1 VQPFSSGTSTVV
13 GGCGCPP
20 SILGGVLP
28 SDEGVR
34 VGTAIEARGLTR
46 SFGPL
51 RAVDGLDLDVPAGSI
66 YGFLGPNGSGK
77 TTTIRLLLGLLRP
90 TAGNVRLLGQPLARD
105 PALFTRIGALVE
117 RPAFYGGLSARD
129 NLRVFAAT
137 AGMSA
142 SQAGARIPE
151 VLDLVD
157 LAEAAGRTVRGFSTG
172 MRQRLAIGL
181 ALLRQP
187 ELVILDE
194 PTAGLDPAGVVA
206 VRDLIAGLARDGA
219 TVFLSS
225 HVLPEVEQLCDRLA
239 VLHRGRL
246 VAEGATA
253 ELLGAGA
260 RLLVR
265 FETPAQANRAAALLA
280 GDRWTVEPPTEPEWT
295 EILVAGA
302 EGQGARVSRTLAEA
316 GLYPAELGPR
326 RASLESVF
334 LELTG
339 EADPEIPR

>member
-1 VQPFSSGTSTVV
+1 M
-13 GGCGCPP
+13 
-20 SILGGVLP
+20 
-28 SDEGVR
+28 
-34 VGTAIEARGLTR
+34 GTAIEARGLTR
-46 SFGPL
+46 SFGAL

-90 TAGNVRLLGQPLARD
+90 GAGSVRLLGQPLGRD
-105 PALFTRIGALVE
+105 PGLFARVGALVE

-137 AGMSA
+137 AGMTKRA
-142 SQAGARIPE
+142 ADVRIE
-151 VLDLVD
+151 QVLDLVD
-157 LAEAAGRTVRGFSTG
+157 LADAAGRKVGGYSSG
-172 MRQRLAIGL
+172 MLQRLAIGL
-181 ALLRQP
+181 ALLRRP

-206 VRDLIAGLARDGA
+206 VRGLIARLAHDGA
-219 TVFLSS
+219 TIFLSS

-246 VAEGATA
+246 VGQGATS
-253 ELLGAGA
+253 ELLGADA

-265 FETPAQANRAAALLA
+265 LETPPDAERAVAVLA
-280 GDRWTVEPPTEPEWT
+280 EGGWTVERSSEREPAA
-295 EILVAGA
+295 ILVTGA
-302 EGQGARVSRTLAEA
+302 AGQGARVSRRLAEA
-316 GLYPAELGPR
+316 GLYPVELGPR

-339 EADPEIPR
+339 EADPETPR